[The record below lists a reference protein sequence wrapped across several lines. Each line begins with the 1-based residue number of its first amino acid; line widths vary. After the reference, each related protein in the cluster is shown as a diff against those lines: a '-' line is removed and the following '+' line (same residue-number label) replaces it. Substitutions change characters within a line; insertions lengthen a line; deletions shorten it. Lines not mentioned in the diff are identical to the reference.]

1 MRLSYAQSVHPVR
14 VSKKELSRIK
24 NESGDVH
31 LLQIDDQSLLPA
43 IQAFVE
49 LLDRKRTEHL
59 DASIEALAEAFGRIH
74 PKEVDPD
81 LILENAE
88 LRRRYLETIP
98 TLSSEQV
105 HALSGKTNKNVAEAA
120 SRWTREGKIFAVK
133 AGREVR
139 VPAFQFLDGKPRP
152 EIAQILKEL
161 PEYQRAGWQAAFWFA
176 SGHGYLG
183 CAPQD
188 ALSDPSR
195 TGEVI
200 DAARRTGRVVG

>member
-1 MRLSYAQSVHPVR
+1 MLLSYAQSVHTLS
-14 VSKKELSRIK
+14 VSKKELSQIK
-24 NESGDVH
+24 NESGDVY
-31 LLQIDDQSLLPA
+31 LLRIDDPSLLPA
-43 IQAFVE
+43 IHAFIE

-59 DASIEALAEAFGRIH
+59 DASIEALAEAFSRIH

-88 LRRRYLETIP
+88 LRRRYLETVP
-98 TLSSEQV
+98 TLSSEEV
-105 HALSGKTNKNVAEAA
+105 HALSGKANKNVAEAA
-120 SRWTREGKIFAVK
+120 SRWTREGKVFAVK
-133 AGREVR
+133 VGREAR
-139 VPAFQFLDGKPRP
+139 VPAFQFLNGKPRP

-161 PEYQRAGWQAAFWFA
+161 PEYQRTGWQAAFWFA

-188 ALSDPSR
+188 ALSDPLR

-200 DAARRTGRVVG
+200 EAARRTGTVVG